1 MKNLGLIFLL
11 FLSFTQGAYAQ
22 VGQSD
27 LQFRLRNDKLLTVV
41 MDGRHY
47 KRYGR
52 SISFVDVPSGMH
64 EVKVYRYYPNDDM
77 RYNVEGRARAVLV
90 YKGKMRVEAYTT
102 YYCTVD
108 PQYNTMSIRESREAL
123 YDNDRSFRIEEK
135 PDFEEARDDNNW
147 KDRDNDRFEERNR
160 DRNRPTATI
169 DPNVLSNEQ
178 LYTLKAAVDERMSSG
193 DKVNLIQ
200 NFLQSKKV
208 STEQVKTILGWLSFE
223 NSKLQVAKFC
233 YPRTIDQDNYLQ
245 VSSLLSFQNSKSEL
259 EQLMFADPKNNNNTN
274 NTNNKSL
281 NNVQMNQLG
290 TAVKEKITDTD
301 KLKLM
306 QQSLAD
312 NTMQTMQISQMLD
325 WFTFEGSKLEFAQW
339 AFSRTTDRTNYG
351 QLKSKF
357 SFLSSKK
364 AIDDLLMR
372 K

>member
-1 MKNLGLIFLL
+1 MKNLGLILFL

-77 RYNVEGRARAVLV
+77 RFNNEGRARAVLV

-102 YYCTVD
+102 YYCTID

-123 YDNDRSFRIEEK
+123 YDNDRTFRIEEK
-135 PDFEEARDDNNW
+135 PDFEEGRDDNNW

-160 DRNRPTATI
+160 DHNRPTVTI
-169 DPNVLSNEQ
+169 DPNMLSNEQ

-259 EQLMFADPKNNNNTN
+259 EQIMFASPNNNNS
-274 NTNNKSL
+274 NNKL
-281 NNVQMNQLG
+281 GNKGFNNVQMNQLG

-306 QQSLAD
+306 QQSLAN

-325 WFTFEGSKLEFAQW
+325 WLTFEGSKLEFAQW
-339 AFSRTTDRTNYG
+339 AFSKTTDRTNYG

-364 AIDDLLMR
+364 AIDDLLMKR
-372 K
+372 